1 MDERKFQ
8 AASLNPCKSVISDIL
23 PFSTFL
29 GLMKSAIQNKEVNI
43 FLESIPK
50 NFLCP
55 KIEIG

>member
-8 AASLNPCKSVISDIL
+8 AASLNSCKLVISDIL
-23 PFSTFL
+23 CFSTFL
-29 GLMKSAIQNKEVNI
+29 DLIKSAIQNKEVNI

-50 NFLCP
+50 NFLYP